1 MAAIKGQKYIKP
13 FFLLVLPLAI
23 VIAYLFGFAIE
34 KYRSESKYVICDL
47 STKENFGLDLGIFST
62 AVSSRKQDA
71 SIVMEYLRSLDLL
84 NKLDQRFHLRDRYRS
99 VETDILDRLYSFS
112 TDEDFLELYRKN
124 LKIVYDELSGITSIA
139 YDISAPQLS
148 KNILE
153 FLLQEG
159 EAFSNRLNRQR
170 AEKKIAFA
178 ASQLTM
184 NKRKLDRSIMQ
195 VEDFQDRHML
205 VDPSADVAVQ
215 NNIIG
220 NLEALIVE
228 KTAEK
233 NQLLS
238 YMVPDAIEIQHLKK
252 EIHELKSALSKSK
265 ARLSGAPKE
274 RLNDL
279 LFDYQILKNEMDFA
293 TEVYKKTLVQYE
305 VSKIEA
311 MQESKLFEVIAVP
324 NMPDGHVYPQRIKII
339 ATAIVLIGLFYK
351 IVSLVW
357 AVIQDHKD

>member
-1 MAAIKGQKYIKP
+1 MAAIMGQKYIKLLV
-13 FFLLVLPLAI
+13 FLVLPLGI
-23 VIAYLFGFAIE
+23 VITYLFGFAIE
-34 KYRSESKYVICDL
+34 KYRSESKFVICDL
-47 STKENFGLDLGIFST
+47 STKDNYGVDLGIFST
-62 AVSSRKQDA
+62 AVSSRKQDV
-71 SIVMEYLRSLDLL
+71 SIVIEYLSSLDLL
-84 NKLDQRFHLRDRYRS
+84 NKLDQRFHLSDRYRS
-99 VETDILDRLYSFS
+99 AQTDILDRLYSFS
-112 TDEDFLELYRKN
+112 TYEDFLELYRKN
-124 LKIVYDELSGITSIA
+124 LKLVYDELSGITSIA
-139 YDISAPQLS
+139 FEISAPQLS
-148 KNILE
+148 KDILE
-153 FLLQEG
+153 FLLQQG
-159 EAFSNRLNRQR
+159 EEFSNKLNRQR

-178 ASQLTM
+178 ASQLDM

-220 NLEALIVE
+220 SLEALLVE

-238 YMVPDAIEIQHLKK
+238 YMVPDAIEVRHLKK
-252 EIHELKSALSKSK
+252 EIHELKSAMAKSK
-265 ARLSGAPKE
+265 AKLSGAPKE

-324 NMPDGHVYPQRIKII
+324 NMPDGHIYPQRIKII

-351 IVSLVW
+351 IVSLIW